1 MRLYALCTLI
11 FVSTPVLV
19 QTAHA
24 EGEKEERK
32 RLSLSTFVSVTNTP
46 VRIDSIDVDVPDA
59 PFVDSLDVSIGDEVD
74 ISNTAFGVSARYF
87 VLPFLE
93 ISASGSYVTTQSNSE
108 IQLAGTFSE
117 DALLF
122 EGDFDLTV
130 NSEVESDGFGF
141 NTGAA
146 VYVPIAKIGNTPVI
160 ARASAQFGF
169 ADLSAIDTQTITAN
183 FSFIRQQKLFGK
195 DLNLALGS
203 TYIEI
208 DRETELTTVIGP
220 SNANVLL
227 AQSIDQPWSLTSS
240 VSVPINERF
249 NATFSSVNNFDG
261 LRSFIFQV
269 SVRY

>member
-1 MRLYALCTLI
+1 MRLYVLCTLI
-11 FVSTPVLV
+11 FTATPILA
-19 QTAHA
+19 QSAHA
-24 EGEKEERK
+24 EEEKEERK

-46 VRIDSIDVDVPDA
+46 VRIDSIDVDIPDA
-59 PFVDSLDVSIGDEVD
+59 TFVDSLDVSIGDEVD

-117 DALLF
+117 NALLF

-146 VYVPIAKIGNTPVI
+146 VYVPIAKIGDTPVI
-160 ARASAQFGF
+160 ARAGAQFGF
-169 ADLSAIDTQTITAN
+169 ADLGAIDTQTITAN
-183 FSFIRQQKLFGK
+183 FSFIRQQTLFGK
-195 DLNLALGS
+195 DLNLALGT

-227 AQSIDQPWSLTSS
+227 TQSIDQPWSLTSS
-240 VSVPINERF
+240 VNLPINERF

-261 LRSFIFQV
+261 LRSYLFQV